1 MDNIICYSQ
10 LAVNDLDETWNC
22 IAIELC
28 NESAAND
35 TINGILKAI
44 ETLKKFPESG
54 AILKLPEDNIS
65 GYRFVKYGNYLAFY
79 RTEGNTVYI
88 DRVICSRRD
97 YLKFLF

>member
-1 MDNIICYSQ
+1 MDNRIFYSQ
-10 LAVNDLDETWNC
+10 LAADDLDETWNY
-22 IAIELC
+22 IAKELC

-35 TINGILKAI
+35 IMNGILKAI
-44 ETLKKFPESG
+44 EILKKFPESG

-65 GYRFVKYGNYLAFY
+65 GYRFVKYGNYLVFY
-79 RTEGNTVYI
+79 RTEENAVYI